1 MPQFFIDRPVFAWVI
16 ALLILLGGGIALSR
30 LPTDSY
36 PVVAPPQVTITAS
49 YPGANASTVESTVT
63 KVIEQDLT
71 GIDNLLYFTAQS
83 SYGQSQITLTFQT
96 GTNPNIAQVQ
106 TQNRVSLA
114 APLLPSE
121 VTQQGIRVDQ
131 SSAGFL
137 GVIALRSAAGGPDR
151 AALNHWVAAHVLDQI
166 ERIPGVGSATL
177 FGSDYAMRIWL
188 NPSELHAYGLS
199 AATVLQAIQGQ
210 NIQVAAGSIGAAPAV
225 PGQQTTATVTTQGW
239 FHSPKQFGNILLRTN
254 SNGTS
259 VRVKNVA
266 KVQLGLQDYDFAT
279 KVNTTPVAAFG
290 IQLLPGANSLQ
301 VMKLVKEKMRQLQ
314 QTFPSGV
321 TWFAPVDSTVFI
333 KAAIKD
339 VMMTIVEAFVL
350 VFIVMLVFLQSL
362 RTTLIPM
369 LVVPTAL
376 SGALIGM
383 YALGYSINQLTLFA
397 MVLAIGILVDD
408 AIVVVEAVERIMR
421 EEHLPPKEASRK
433 AMRQI
438 TGAIVAITLVLA
450 AVFIPS
456 ALQTGSTGVIYRQFA
471 LTLSISMVFSAFLAL
486 SFSPALC
493 ASLMRPAHL
502 SNALFRGFNRLF
514 EGTRTAYVR
523 RVFQSVAHL
532 PRWMTAFAVVVAL
545 GMFLLARLPGSFVP
559 AEDQGDIM
567 ANVELPPG
575 ASLQRTEG
583 VLQEFYRLMIK
594 NPAVHDVFQ
603 VAGSGFAGNAESAG
617 RAFIHLIPWGER
629 SQTASQVIR
638 WANRQAAR
646 KIHNA
651 SIFVVNKPTIQGLG
665 QFGGFDFYLEDR
677 AGLGR
682 AALSSAVH
690 TLLAKA
696 AENPELYDVR
706 VNSLPPQPELML
718 RVNRVE
724 AESMGVSPEQVY
736 QSLQLMLAPV
746 FANQFIYDGRVE
758 QVLVQ
763 AAAPYRMSSESLH
776 QFYVDGPAAT
786 SSAGAGAA
794 VGLSDPSSTM
804 IPLSDFVRPEWTTAS
819 PTLSD
824 YDEYPAVEIVGSA
837 ARGYS
842 SGQAMAQMERIVKR
856 YLPHGFGYDWAG
868 QSLQEISSAAQ
879 APTLFALS
887 VLVVYLALAA
897 LYESWSVPAAVL
909 LAVPIGIIGSAA
921 ATSLRGLTDDVF
933 FKIGLVTIIGL
944 TAKNAIL
951 IVEFA
956 VSGQQSGLSLHK
968 AVLEAARMRFR
979 PIIMTSFA
987 FILGVLPMVVST
999 GAGANARHDIG
1010 TCVVGGMLTAVV
1022 LGVLLIPLC
1031 YVSVRRLLGDKLDEE
1046 PGHGPG
1052 ASDGSPVTV
1061 PPHREA

>member
-514 EGTRTAYVR
+514 EGTRAAYVR